1 MAKIIYNF
9 SDTIKEAASKNEPYI
24 IARFLIDL
32 AKAYSV
38 FYTENQIMI
47 ENTEIK
53 DARIYLTYM
62 VNVVLE
68 TGANLLGIQMPER
81 M

>member
-1 MAKIIYNF
+1 
-9 SDTIKEAASKNEPYI
+9 
-24 IARFLIDL
+24 
-32 AKAYSV
+32 
-38 FYTENQIMI
+38 MI